1 MNRTTYTT
9 LFLLLLIG
17 LSACSTQRRRDD
29 QSLTAKLWH
38 NTTAHYNGYFNAEEL
53 LAASQLSLEQQY
65 EDNYNRPLAMY
76 EYIAAD
82 NPQSVAGDLD
92 EAIKKVTVVLSL
104 HPVSNWSDDC
114 YLLAGQAQ
122 FLKKDYETAE
132 KTFRYLINEYRP
144 EEYYDEE
151 KSKGKSKEPGAK
163 KERSGKDRKLSA
175 KQQRKERARRA
186 KEAEKARKRYNREL
200 KKRRRRRSRGKAVKQ
215 PEQEETKVAETEP
228 EQPEDEPVAIPEGPV
243 GMISLGDNALSAST
257 PTGEDPD
264 SYLLKHRPAYQ
275 EGRLWLA
282 RTLIER
288 DNYDGALLI
297 LNDLQNNRG
306 TFPDIKEQIPAILA
320 YLYLSRGDRAEAL
333 PYLTDAVAATG
344 DRDQRAR
351 YAFLLG
357 QLQQESG
364 ARAAARQAFQEVID
378 AKPSFAMVFNAELQ
392 LAKSAADPMRELERM
407 LREDKNDPYQS
418 QIYYAM
424 AEVELGNGNRDEG
437 LALLEKS
444 LQSAGATRSQQA
456 EAYYLLGKLNLER
469 QNYLDA
475 KYYLDSTLTVL
486 PTTDDRYQ
494 PTEKQ
499 RDKLIEIAERI
510 EEIETK
516 NAQLE
521 LASLTPEE
529 RLEMAKAKEEMRRAA
544 ALATSVGSASDMPG
558 RTRGPA
564 MANLGKSDWFA
575 YDDRAVK
582 RGEKEFQR
590 RWGIR
595 SLQDDWRR
603 SNRTDVEVFALE
615 EDDPADET
623 GVVISLTEDD
633 VDDILGEFPKTP
645 QAQQQ
650 LQLEIKEAM
659 FTLGR
664 LYRNRVGNNRK
675 AIEALE
681 QLNELYPE
689 SNFEAE
695 SWYYLY
701 LAYNDLNQ
709 PSQAQVYADKIIA
722 KYPSSNFGKI
732 LRDPTYAQQYQDEE
746 AQRNARY
753 DAVYALFERGDF
765 QRAQAQAQQ
774 ELRGLI
780 GQHPLKPRYALLLA
794 MSAGNTEGK
803 EAYVRELNKLIATYP
818 NSPEQTRAKEIL
830 RLLGAS
836 GGARLPGGVSSGN
849 SGQFKVKPD
858 DIHFVIVAFNDSEVD
873 INAAKVAISD
883 YNREFHKLDK
893 LRMANVYLGQ
903 ANDVPMLILRRFAD
917 ANAAQEYVDGV
928 RKNANKYI
936 DSRRMPY
943 SIYPISQENYRVI
956 LTQRSLDGYPEF
968 VEDNY

>member
-17 LSACSTQRRRDD
+17 LSACSTQRRRDE

-53 LAASQLSLEQQY
+53 LAASQLSLEQQH

-82 NPQSVAGDLD
+82 NPKAVAGDLD

-144 EEYYDEE
+144 EEYYDEG
-151 KSKGKSKEPGAK
+151 KGKGKDTGAK
-163 KERSGKDRKLSA
+163 KERSGSDRKMSV
-175 KQQRKERARRA
+175 KQKRKERAN
-186 KEAEKARKRYNREL
+186 KVKDAEKARKRYNKEL
-200 KKRRRRRSRGKAVKQ
+200 KKRQRRRRRGKPVEQ
-215 PEQEETKVAETEP
+215 PKKEETVVADEQP
-228 EQPEDEPVAIPEGPV
+228 EQPEDDPETIPDGPV
-243 GMISLGDNALSAST
+243 GMISLGDNALSAAT
-257 PTGEDPD
+257 PTGEEPD
-264 SYLLKHRPAYQ
+264 SYFLKHRPAYQ

-306 TFPDIKEQIPAILA
+306 TFPDVRAQIPAILA
-320 YLYLSRGDRAEAL
+320 YLYLSRGDRADAL
-333 PYLTDAVAATG
+333 PFLTDAVAQTD

-364 ARAAARQAFQEVID
+364 ALAAARQAFQAVID
-378 AKPSFAMVFNAELQ
+378 AKPGFAMVFNAELQ

-469 QNYLDA
+469 ENYRDA

-486 PTTDDRYQ
+486 PTTDDRYR
-494 PTEKQ
+494 PTEQQ
-499 RDKLIEIAERI
+499 RDKLVDIAERI
-510 EEIETK
+510 EEIEAK

-521 LASLTPEE
+521 LAGLTPEE
-529 RLEMAKAKEEMRRAA
+529 RLEMAKAREEMRRAA
-544 ALATSVGSASDMPG
+544 ALATSVGSASDVPG

-564 MANLGKSDWFA
+564 TASLGKSDWFA

-603 SNRTDVEVFALE
+603 SNRTEVDVFALE
-615 EDDPADET
+615 EDDPGNET
-623 GVVISLTEDD
+623 GVVISLTEED
-633 VDDILGEFPKTP
+633 VNDLLGEYPKTTSE
-645 QAQQQ
+645 QEQVK
-650 LQLEIKEAM
+650 LEIKEAM

-675 AIEALE
+675 AIEVLEALN
-681 QLNELYPE
+681 QKYPE

-701 LAYNDLNQ
+701 LAYQDLGQ
-709 PSQAQVYADKIIA
+709 PSQAQAYADKIIA

-732 LRDPTYAQQYQDEE
+732 LRDPNYAQQYQTEE

-753 DAVYALFERGDF
+753 DAVYALFERGEYE
-765 QRAQAQAQQ
+765 RAQAQAQQ
-774 ELRGLI
+774 ELRNLI

-794 MSAGNTEGK
+794 MTAGSTEGR

-818 NSPEQTRAKEIL
+818 NAPEQTRAKEIL
-830 RLLGAS
+830 RLLGAG
-836 GGARLPGGVSSGN
+836 GGARLPGRNAAAS
-849 SGQFKVKPD
+849 SGQFTVKPD

-903 ANDVPMLILRRFAD
+903 ANDIPMLILRRFAD
-917 ANAAQEYVDGV
+917 AAAAQEYVDGV
-928 RKNANKYI
+928 RKNAAKYI

-943 SIYPISQENYRVI
+943 SIYPISQGNYRVI

-968 VEDNY
+968 VTDNY